1 MKVWLPMRF
10 STLDADG
17 VEAVRERVRLLLD
30 RHRAAGVHVSV
41 DYADPRWILGQGV
54 VRDLTTAEAARRRRV
69 RHHRR
74 RTSNRPP
81 T

>member
-41 DYADPRWILGQGV
+41 DYADPRWTLGRGV
-54 VRDLTTAEAARRRRV
+54 VRDLTTTEAV
-69 RHHRR
+69 GVVVSG
-74 RTSNRPP
+74 TTVDNLEPP
-81 T
+81 PP